1 MTYGQQPYQQP
12 QQGYQPYAQQPYQP
26 ARPDDGADSVGSWV
40 LTIFLLG
47 IPLVGLIY
55 VIVLAVGDGRSV
67 AKRNFARATLIWML
81 IGVALSIIAFVVIWA
96 VGGTIALSFWNE
108 FENSSSTVRVN

>member
-1 MTYGQQPYQQP
+1 
-12 QQGYQPYAQQPYQP
+12 
-26 ARPDDGADSVGSWV
+26 
-40 LTIFLLG
+40 
-47 IPLVGLIY
+47 
-55 VIVLAVGDGRSV
+55 
-67 AKRNFARATLIWML
+67 ML